1 MKAAMV
7 MHADADILL
16 QAAELNSL
24 LAGSADHLDS
34 LEMWLFYHEK
44 SPEHIPQF
52 AYPLAAIR
60 LLQVDAPD
68 VPEAA
73 LHVLQQIQSNRKM
86 DMLLFCSDGFGQE
99 LCTRLAYRLGGSSA
113 LTVERCLVVDDTI
126 AVERPVYGNNLTAR
140 FHLNVRPYCLSV
152 AKKGVPPVAGR
163 TVDDAFSEA
172 AKLPPL
178 QIDWL
183 KAWAIE
189 VDEGESALAAAEIVL
204 AVGNGVQ
211 SRKNMLKMQ
220 VVADTLGAEI
230 GVSRPVVMGA
240 WSDMNR
246 LIGMSGHILSPRICI
261 AAGVSGAGVFR
272 GGIRNSR
279 FLVAINTDKQ
289 AAIFEIADVG
299 IVDDLF
305 AVLFELESIVRKAK
319 AQNDAA
325 AAQERQNGD

>member
-24 LAGSADHLDS
+24 LAGPADHLDS
-34 LEMWLFYHEK
+34 LEMWLLYHEK
-44 SPEHIPQF
+44 PPENIPRF

-68 VPEAA
+68 VPEVV
-73 LHVLQQIQSNRKM
+73 LHVLQQIQLSRKM
-86 DMLLFCSDGFGQE
+86 DMLLFCSDGLGQE

-113 LTVERCLVVDDTI
+113 LTVERCLVVDDTV
-126 AVERPVYGNNLTAR
+126 AVERPVYGNNLMAR
-140 FHLNVRPYCLSV
+140 IRLELRPYCLSV
-152 AKKGVPPVAGR
+152 AKKGMGSPLKATR
-163 TVDDAFSEA
+163 DTAFFETVN
-172 AKLPPL
+172 LPPL

-211 SRKNMLKMQ
+211 SRENMQKMQ

-230 GVSRPVVMGA
+230 GASRPVVMSA
-240 WSDMNR
+240 WTDMNR
-246 LIGMSGHILSPRICI
+246 LIGLSGHILSPRICI

-319 AQNDAA
+319 AQNNAV
-325 AAQERQNGD
+325 AAQKRKIGK